1 MIDTNADATTE
12 THDAT
17 PLRLLVVTDTRF
29 VGEALA
35 HALSSDPSI
44 ATVAYANGAQ
54 AASLTSVVRT
64 DAILVDAGQP
74 DGGAIVRRL
83 RQVAPLRPII
93 ACAVRES
100 DDDILQ
106 WAEAGVTGYLPNTAG
121 LTQLAGLVND
131 ILAGEQVCS
140 GRAAATL
147 FRRVADMDRPT
158 AVSPPGAA
166 RHLTRRELQVAELVA
181 SGLSDKQIAREFDIS
196 LYTTK
201 THVHNLLGK
210 LNVGCRAEVGQ
221 ALSTAGFGG
230 AARFPLRPVARDA
243 IGKMAAD

>member
-1 MIDTNADATTE
+1 MIDTDVEAAAQA
-12 THDAT
+12 HHIT

-35 HALSSDPSI
+35 QALAGEPSI
-44 ATVAYANGAQ
+44 AAVACATSAQ
-54 AASLTSVVRT
+54 ATTSTSVARA

-74 DGGAIVRRL
+74 DGDALVRRL

-100 DDDILQ
+100 DDDILH

-121 LTQLAGLVND
+121 LTQLARLVSD

-147 FRRVADMDRPT
+147 FRRVADMDR
-158 AVSPPGAA
+158 AAPGSLPAAA
-166 RHLTRRELQVAELVA
+166 RRLTRRELQVAELVA
-181 SGLSDKQIAREFDIS
+181 AGLSDKQIAREFDIS

-210 LNVGCRAEVGQ
+210 LNLGSRAEVGQ
-221 ALSTAGFGG
+221 ALSVAGLGISV
-230 AARFPLRPVARDA
+230 RLPLRPGAHDHG
-243 IGKMAAD
+243 GKMAAD